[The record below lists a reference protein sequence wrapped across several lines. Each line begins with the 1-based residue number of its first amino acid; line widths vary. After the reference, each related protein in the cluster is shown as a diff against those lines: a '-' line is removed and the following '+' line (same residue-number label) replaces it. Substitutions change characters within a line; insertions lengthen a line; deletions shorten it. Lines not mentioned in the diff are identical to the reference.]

1 MEFVIDLAY
10 FENNTVI
17 DTDFDG
23 DKVQNHLVDAHEIQL
38 RELLGWELYDLV
50 QLWLADNPIP
60 TPIEQ
65 GLISHLKPFVLKATE
80 LNVIPFLNAP
90 VTAKGTMDR
99 SGDYTTRTDNTN
111 TGLILD
117 NVRAKVEY
125 YAELCRKYLR
135 KNEESFPLYNKYCKD
150 GSQDF
155 YSTIYGV

>member
-38 RELLGWELYDLV
+38 RELLGTELYDEV
-50 QLWLADNPIP
+50 QLWLDNNP
-60 TPIEQ
+60 TPTAIEQ
-65 GLISHLKPFVLKATE
+65 GLIDYLKPFVLKATE

-99 SGDYTTRTDNTN
+99 SGDYTTRTGNIN

-117 NVRAKVEY
+117 NVRAKMEY

-135 KNEESFPLYNKYCKD
+135 KNIINFPSYQCED